1 MARLHLVAPVINA
14 LEEEKGDYKEGAMQ
28 TYPQI
33 GPGRRVYQGPKEVR
47 GVQEILRDPDPRQSP
62 LTSARGGQ
70 GLNLKR
76 GQDMEAI
83 GKEG

>member
-1 MARLHLVAPVINA
+1 
-14 LEEEKGDYKEGAMQ
+14 MQ

-33 GPGRRVYQGPKEVR
+33 GPGRRVYQGPKEVG
-47 GVQEILRDPDPRQSP
+47 GVQKTLRDPDPCQPR
-62 LTSARGGQ
+62 LTSVRGGQ